1 MNKNLKF
8 FHIVGTT
15 WPSLWPKPSGYPL
28 YRRPRFTEVVPS
40 LQTFIS
46 VFCYN
51 RQDYS
56 DHPGTDA
63 LVRITALFLMPA
75 RRAVRILHDHLFN
88 GSFLVFKYL
97 DCFQFFHHY

>member
-1 MNKNLKF
+1 MTFIFSVNKNLRF

-15 WPSLWPKPSGYPL
+15 WPSLWAKPEGYPL

-40 LQTFIS
+40 LQMFIS

-51 RQDYS
+51 RQACS
-56 DHPGTDA
+56 EHPGTDV

-75 RRAVRILHDHLFN
+75 RRAARTLHDHLFN
-88 GSFLVFKYL
+88 DPSLFLNI
-97 DCFQFFHHY
+97 